1 MKLIR
6 ATLKAI
12 VKVTLTEYNHYNY
25 PVTITIT
32 DICLVDQQTIYC
44 GQETNASPFNIHS
57 SHIARM
63 HLSVRC
69 LAKTRTNQSRSR
81 RNRSFNCLT
90 AFAIAIAILLR
101 RAARGR
107 HSLRLLGQTNRL
119 LQGPHVLR
127 PLPRLRQLRAA
138 QDLRLPTARRPIL
151 LRRVAQDV
159 RVPCPHPG

>member
-1 MKLIR
+1 MKLNR

-12 VKVTLTEYNHYNY
+12 VIVTLIENNYYNY
-25 PVTITIT
+25 PVT
-32 DICLVDQQTIYC
+32 DICLADQQTIYC

-69 LAKTRTNQSRSR
+69 LAKTRTNQSNSR

-90 AFAIAIAILLR
+90 AIAFAIAIAIAILLR

-159 RVPCPHPG
+159 RVPCPQSG